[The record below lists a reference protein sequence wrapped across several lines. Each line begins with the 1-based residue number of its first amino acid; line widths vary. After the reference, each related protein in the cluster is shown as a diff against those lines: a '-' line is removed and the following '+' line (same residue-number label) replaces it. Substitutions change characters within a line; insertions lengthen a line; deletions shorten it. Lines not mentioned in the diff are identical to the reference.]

1 MEAEQ
6 IVNSNP
12 AIKTK
17 AENEDATKTE
27 AALLSLKNLVKDA
40 SISPV
45 NNMKPIN
52 VNVSINSND
61 PRKIEIEPE
70 ELENE
75 IKKQEI
81 QRLKRYANQY
91 VERKTFNAKYNLAL
105 KNNPMLYGGICA
117 PASKEFL
124 ENAKRLLQEN
134 KFAFCMNP
142 RAFYS
147 NIIKFT
153 VDNLKKKSHLDNGL
167 PSQLIDL
174 IGKNE
179 SIISLLIALL
189 TLPILPFCV
198 TGAPQ
203 AVMILFEIL
212 TVIIDLIMGELCS
225 MNVISYKLI
234 IKKALSELSNKFK
247 SLYSTK
253 AIRDVRERA
262 KESFAKFKKMRDKLR
277 LTLSESDVGRAFSEG
292 SRRLSKRAR
301 NSYNYIKSKF
311 TKKKL
316 NTNTMANQLV
326 QSNTIPVSPDLPPV
340 LSNAPVLPGPPPV
353 LPNAAVLPGPQ
364 AGGKRRKTKKYRR

>member
-81 QRLKRYANQY
+81 ERLKRYANQY

-124 ENAKRLLQEN
+124 ESAKRLLQEN

-153 VDNLKKKSHLDNGL
+153 VDNLKKK
-167 PSQLIDL
+167 
-174 IGKNE
+174 
-179 SIISLLIALL
+179 IA
-189 TLPILPFCV
+189 F
-198 TGAPQ
+198 
-203 AVMILFEIL
+203 
-212 TVIIDLIMGELCS
+212 
-225 MNVISYKLI
+225 
-234 IKKALSELSNKFK
+234 
-247 SLYSTK
+247 
-253 AIRDVRERA
+253 R
-262 KESFAKFKKMRDKLR
+262 
-277 LTLSESDVGRAFSEG
+277 
-292 SRRLSKRAR
+292 
-301 NSYNYIKSKF
+301 
-311 TKKKL
+311 
-316 NTNTMANQLV
+316 
-326 QSNTIPVSPDLPPV
+326 
-340 LSNAPVLPGPPPV
+340 
-353 LPNAAVLPGPQ
+353 
-364 AGGKRRKTKKYRR
+364 